1 MQALKQVQVTQKA
14 LAGVG
19 IGAFLALV
27 AFLGRG
33 SLLLTAGPITSVAV
47 AAACAAAF
55 VQLRKLEAQFIFT
68 DWVNHEK

>member
-1 MQALKQVQVTQKA
+1 MQATRKA

-19 IGAFLALV
+19 IGAFVALV
-27 AFLGRG
+27 ALLGRG
-33 SLLLTAGPITSVAV
+33 SLLLTAGPVISVAV

-55 VQLRKLEAQFIFT
+55 VQLQKLQAQFVFT